1 MALMSERFDTL
12 LRKVGAPIAADVTPG
27 KALQTYAVNC
37 FPPRSCPAYATAMHP
52 YYVVK
57 GNFDPAG
64 KVVLMAQVPAGT
76 YYVFC
81 SAKAPNGAF
90 VWDLPAELKVGEN
103 TITLTAGNA
112 ELLH

>member
-27 KALQTYAVNC
+27 KALQAYAANC
-37 FPPRSCPAYATAMHP
+37 LPPRSCPAYATAMHP

-57 GNFDPAG
+57 GNFDSAG
-64 KVVLMAQVPAGT
+64 KVVLLAQVPPGT
-76 YYVFC
+76 YYFFC
-81 SAKAPNGAF
+81 SARVPNGAL
-90 VWDLPAELKVGEN
+90 VWDVPVKLRVGEN
-103 TITLTAGNA
+103 TIALTAGNA